1 MESIQEIDLLIE
13 EIKKIEVIGINLSD
27 IIISILIILVLIIIK
42 ERKRII
48 SWYDR
53 LK

>member
-1 MESIQEIDLLIE
+1 MESIQEIDGLIE
-13 EIKKIEVIGINLSD
+13 EIIEVIGINLSD

>member
-13 EIKKIEVIGINLSD
+13 EIIEVIGINLSD